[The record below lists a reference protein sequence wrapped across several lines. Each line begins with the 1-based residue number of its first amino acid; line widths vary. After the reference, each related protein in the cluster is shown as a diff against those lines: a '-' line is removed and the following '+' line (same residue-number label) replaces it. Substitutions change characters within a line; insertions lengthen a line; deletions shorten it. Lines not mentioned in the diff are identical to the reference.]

1 MAELQKLVRVLRKRD
16 ASAPHRTLLVL
27 DATTGQNALQQVEV
41 FRKLVDI
48 DGLVLTKLDGSARG
62 GVLVAIAERFALPVV
77 AIGVGESAEDL
88 AAFDARQFADALLGI
103 TR

>member
-1 MAELQKLVRVLRKRD
+1 
-16 ASAPHRTLLVL
+16 
-27 DATTGQNALQQVEV
+27 
-41 FRKLVDI
+41 
-48 DGLVLTKLDGSARG
+48 
-62 GVLVAIAERFALPVV
+62 VLVAIAERFALPVV